1 MPSTSTFSTS
11 PAFRHA
17 ARAAGALALAA
28 SVLMPWS
35 AQAQDAIPAMK
46 SQGVGRFVCG
56 GIGSDES
63 GAMRAAMKQHPLS
76 LLFARPDGGYLA
88 DVDVVIKDAAG
99 NSAVALRADGPV
111 CLIDVPAGRYTVQ
124 ATSNGVTKTQNAA
137 VDGAS
142 KTLDFRF

>member
-1 MPSTSTFSTS
+1 MPSIFTFH
-11 PAFRHA
+11 RA
-17 ARAAGALALAA
+17 ARPAAALMLAFGAFA
-28 SVLMPWS
+28 PWA
-35 AQAQDAIPAMK
+35 AQAQDAVPAMQ

-88 DVDVVIKDAAG
+88 DVDVAVKDGSGAA
-99 NSAVALRADGPV
+99 VMTLRASGPV
-111 CLIDVPAGRYTVQ
+111 CLLDVPAGSYSVH
-124 ATSNGVTKTQNAA
+124 ATSNGVTKAQNAT
-137 VDGAS
+137 VGGAP